1 MTPSSAPTS
10 AAAGSVIQNGY
21 KLLAFVTLFPY
32 VIEAG
37 LLALLGAQRYAS
49 LLFAVNY
56 SAFGLVMIAFLMF
69 EPLGLVGIWRRL
81 QNYFLLWP
89 FKYRPVAGTRR

>member
-1 MTPSSAPTS
+1 MIIIGGM
-10 AAAGSVIQNGY
+10 GS
-21 KLLAFVTLFPY
+21 LL
-32 VIEAG
+32 G
-37 LLALLGAQRYAS
+37 ALLGALFVTLLPYLIEALLMRLPHAQSYAGS
-49 LLFAVNY
+49 LFAIDY
-56 SAFGLVMIAFLMF
+56 SAFGVVMILFLVF